1 MVIRAR
7 RSGVSAVTMET
18 ADILIIG
25 GGIIGLS
32 IAYHLVRAARDPALR
47 VVVLERASQVG
58 TGSTAKATGGIRHQF
73 STEVN
78 VRLTQLSLSEF
89 LRFEEETG
97 EPVDLVQH
105 GYLFVT
111 AQEPVAEMMRQGV
124 VLQQRL
130 GVPSRWL
137 APGDVHAMFPAVRI
151 DDLVGGTFC
160 PLDGSASPY
169 GALQGY
175 LRRCR
180 ELGVEVR
187 VDEEVT
193 GIETRGGKVEGVR
206 TVRGAWA
213 GSTVVNAAG
222 PRARDVAAMVG
233 VDLPVAPYRRQ
244 VFVMTPVPE
253 LGIGRP
259 LTVDLDTGWY
269 LHQDRAGA
277 LYMGGTDKDTRPG
290 LDEVVDWDGLDV
302 VVRAALARIPAM
314 AGARL
319 VRGYAGLRSLT
330 PDHHAILGPTET
342 PRGFYLANGF
352 SGHGFMHAPA
362 VGRLLSEL
370 ILEGAARSVDVTPLS
385 LARFAVGTDQ
395 ESVSF

>member
-1 MVIRAR
+1 MD
-7 RSGVSAVTMET
+7 AVDT
-18 ADILIIG
+18 ADVLIIG

-32 IAYHLVRAARDPALR
+32 IAYHLARAGGSGGRACRI
-47 VVVLERASQVG
+47 VVFERASQVG

-78 VRLTQLSLSEF
+78 VRLTQLSLPAFS
-89 LRFEEETG
+89 RFEEEMG

-105 GYLFVT
+105 GYLFLT
-111 AQEPVAEMMRQGV
+111 AQERVAETMRRGV
-124 VLQQRL
+124 ALQQRL

-137 APGDVHAMFPAVRI
+137 SPDDVRAVFPAVRT

-160 PLDGSASPY
+160 PLDGSANPY
-169 GALQGY
+169 GAVQGY

-180 ELGVEVR
+180 DLGVRVR
-187 VDEEVT
+187 PDEEVT
-193 GIETRGGKVEGVR
+193 AIDVRAGRVAGVR
-206 TVRGAWA
+206 TARGACA
-213 GSTVVNAAG
+213 GPVVVNAAG

-244 VFVMTPVPE
+244 VFVMTPLPE
-253 LGIGRP
+253 LGSGRP

-277 LYMGGTDKDTRPG
+277 LYTGGTDKDSRPG
-290 LDEVVDWDGLDV
+290 FDEVVDWDGFDTV
-302 VVRAALARIPAM
+302 AQAALARVPAM
-314 AGARL
+314 VGARV
-319 VRGYAGLRSLT
+319 VRGYAGIRSLT
-330 PDHHAILGPTET
+330 PDHHAILGLVPAPE
-342 PRGFYLANGF
+342 GFYLANGF

-362 VGRLLSEL
+362 VGRLLAEI
-370 ILEGAARSVDVTPLS
+370 ILDGGARSLDVTPLS
-385 LARFAVGTDQ
+385 LARFAQGTRH